1 MEYPLDLERTVQVL
15 LTQPN
20 ANMPQLDN
28 YIGKYI
34 SKGGDNVALVKADGQ
49 QTALILYKESAA
61 DDLPRLEYLAGKLVR
76 TGRQFD
82 NKTKKL
88 MLMSAH

>member
-1 MEYPLDLERTVQVL
+1 MNKTVTDTYLLQKPLTIQWQIVNAEIYEEIDLAQLENPLDLERTVQVL

-34 SKGGDNVALVKADGQ
+34 TKGGDNVALVKADGQ
-49 QTALILYKESAA
+49 
-61 DDLPRLEYLAGKLVR
+61 
-76 TGRQFD
+76 
-82 NKTKKL
+82 
-88 MLMSAH
+88 